1 MEVNGTSELVDIPGP
16 SGDMGKVCSVIK
28 AMDKTSVH
36 RLCSGQV
43 VLSMAIAVKELV
55 ENALDAGANNIEV
68 RLQEYG
74 SKVIEVID
82 NGKGVTEDNFQALT
96 LKHHTSKISEFEDV
110 SFVSTFGFR
119 GEALSSLCA
128 VSKMTIT
135 TRDSSKEAGN
145 KINYDHNG
153 KIVSKETCPRSIGT
167 TVKLSDLFCTMP
179 VRLKE
184 FQRNLKREFNK
195 MIHNLHAYCL
205 ISTGTRITCINTTEK
220 GKKSTIVSTGGH
232 NEQSQICEIFGA
244 SQNSSLQKI
253 VWKDRKPFE
262 DILTDFYLTE
272 RNCSNFF
279 TMYTLTGFISSCEHG
294 KGRTTPDRQFFYI
307 NNRPCDMPKVSKVV
321 NEIYHQFNRH
331 QYPFVFLNIKSDTL
345 QNVDINVT
353 PDKRMIFVENEKL
366 LFATIKSCLIELFQ
380 NIPSSFKLSSIL
392 PVPKPDHSTR
402 EKSNIETSCGEGENN
417 IIVGNEASET
427 KRKISFLNLRAEFG
441 GNVNY
446 STIKNETTRRV
457 KRTKRDSAVI
467 DRGQP
472 SISNLWKVTNA
483 SVDQIQNMIVE
494 TSESD
499 FSMSK
504 IDYKVNQKCES
515 DTTIQMTGDTLL
527 DNSYSALHNDSSVE
541 TLTQPPSNDKQSVDE
556 DTKIIVA
563 DDEDISESTKKKRTE
578 TVVNFSIEA
587 LQNRYKNKKNAN
599 QEKTIGKS
607 TRFKAAIHPEDN
619 SCAEAELRKEIKKQD
634 FLKMK
639 IFGQFNRGFIIAA
652 LEDDVFIIDQ
662 HASDEKVFSIHYELT
677 LNK

>member
-1 MEVNGTSELVDIPGP
+1 MRMETMEVNGTAESVDIPGK
-16 SGDMGKVCSVIK
+16 SGDMGKVSSVIK

-55 ENALDAGANNIEV
+55 ENALDAGATNIEV

-96 LKHHTSKISEFEDV
+96 LKHHTSKISWFEDV

-128 VSKMTIT
+128 VSKMTVT

-145 KINYDHNG
+145 KISYDHNG
-153 KIVSKETCPRSIGT
+153 KIVSKETCSRSIGT

-195 MIHNLHAYCL
+195 MIHNLHSYCL

-253 VWKDRKPFE
+253 LWKDRKPFD

-279 TMYTLTGFISSCEHG
+279 TMYTLAGFISSCEHG

-307 NNRPCDMPKVSKVV
+307 NNRPCDMPKVSKLV

-380 NIPSSFKLSSIL
+380 KIPSSFKLSSIL
-392 PVPKPDHSTR
+392 PVPKPDYSTR
-402 EKSNIETSCGEGENN
+402 ENFNNIETSWEKRENTM
-417 IIVGNEASET
+417 IEGNEGSD
-427 KRKISFLNLRAEFG
+427 KRKISLLNLRSEFG
-441 GNVNY
+441 GNLNN
-446 STIKNETTRRV
+446 STIKNETTHRV
-457 KRTKRDSAVI
+457 KRTKRDSTAI

-472 SISNLWKVTNA
+472 SISNLWKVTNI
-483 SVDQIQNMIVE
+483 SVDKIQNLNVE
-494 TSESD
+494 TSKNDS
-499 FSMSK
+499 SISK
-504 IDYKVNQKCES
+504 LDYKVNLKCES
-515 DTTIQMTGDTLL
+515 DTTIQMTDDKLL
-527 DNSYSALHNDSSVE
+527 DNSYSIIHNDSSVE
-541 TLTQPPSNDKQSVDE
+541 TLTQSPSNDKQTVDK

-563 DDEDISESTKKKRTE
+563 DDEDISENTKKHRAEK
-578 TVVNFSIEA
+578 VVNFSIEA
-587 LQNRYKNKKNAN
+587 LQNRYKSKKNEN
-599 QEKTIGKS
+599 KENTYSKS

-634 FLKMK
+634 FLEMK

-662 HASDEKVFSIHYELT
+662 HASDEKVFSTHY
-677 LNK
+677 

>member
-1 MEVNGTSELVDIPGP
+1 MENMEVNDTGELVDIPGK
-16 SGDMGKVCSVIK
+16 SGDIGKVSSVIK

-55 ENALDAGANNIEV
+55 ENALDAGATNIEV

-96 LKHHTSKISEFEDV
+96 LKHHTSKISGFEDV

-128 VSKMTIT
+128 VSKMTVT

-145 KINYDHNG
+145 KISYDHNG
-153 KIVSKETCPRSIGT
+153 KIVSKETCSRSIGT

-195 MIHNLHAYCL
+195 MIHNLHSYCL

-253 VWKDRKPFE
+253 LWKDRKPFD

-279 TMYTLTGFISSCEHG
+279 TMYTLAGFISSCEHG

-307 NNRPCDMPKVSKVV
+307 NNRPCDMPKVSKLV

-392 PVPKPDHSTR
+392 PVPKPDYSTR
-402 EKSNIETSCGEGENN
+402 ENFNNIETSWEKRENTM
-417 IIVGNEASET
+417 IEGNEGSD
-427 KRKISFLNLRAEFG
+427 KRKISFLNLRSEFG
-441 GNVNY
+441 GNLNN
-446 STIKNETTRRV
+446 STIKNETTHRV
-457 KRTKRDSAVI
+457 KRTKRDSTAI

-472 SISNLWKVTNA
+472 SISNLWKVTNI
-483 SVDQIQNMIVE
+483 SVDKIQNLNVE
-494 TSESD
+494 TSKNDS
-499 FSMSK
+499 SISK
-504 IDYKVNQKCES
+504 LDYKVNLKCES
-515 DTTIQMTGDTLL
+515 DTTIQMTDDKLL
-527 DNSYSALHNDSSVE
+527 DNSYSIIHNDSSVE
-541 TLTQPPSNDKQSVDE
+541 TLTQSPSNDKQTVDK

-563 DDEDISESTKKKRTE
+563 DDEDISENTKKKRTE

-587 LQNRYKNKKNAN
+587 LQNRYKSKKNEN
-599 QEKTIGKS
+599 KEKTYGIS
-607 TRFKAAIHPEDN
+607 TRFKATIHPEDN
-619 SCAEAELRKEIKKQD
+619 SCAEAELRKEINKQD

-662 HASDEKVFSIHYELT
+662 HASDEKVFSIHY
-677 LNK
+677 

>member
-1 MEVNGTSELVDIPGP
+1 MENMEVNDTGDLVDIPGK
-16 SGDMGKVCSVIK
+16 SGDIGKVSSVIK

-55 ENALDAGANNIEV
+55 ENALDAGATNIEV

-82 NGKGVTEDNFQALT
+82 NGKGVTEENFQALT
-96 LKHHTSKISEFEDV
+96 LKHHTSKISGFEDV

-128 VSKMTIT
+128 VSKMTVI

-145 KINYDHNG
+145 KIYYDHNG

-195 MIHNLHAYCL
+195 MVHNLHSYCL
-205 ISTGTRITCINTTEK
+205 ISTGTRITCLNTTEK

-244 SQNSSLQKI
+244 SQNTSLQKI
-253 VWKDRKPFE
+253 MWKDRKPFE

-279 TMYTLTGFISSCEHG
+279 TIYSLTGFISSCEHG

-307 NNRPCDMPKVSKVV
+307 NNRPCDMPKVSKLV

-392 PVPKPDHSTR
+392 PVPKPDYSTR
-402 EKSNIETSCGEGENN
+402 ENFNNIETSCEKRENTK
-417 IIVGNEASET
+417 IEGNEASD
-427 KRKISFLNLRAEFG
+427 KRKLSFLNLRSEFG
-441 GNVNY
+441 GNLNN
-446 STIKNETTRRV
+446 STIKNETTHRV
-457 KRTKRDSAVI
+457 KRTKRDSTII

-472 SISNLWKVTNA
+472 SISNLWKVTNV
-483 SVDQIQNMIVE
+483 SVDKIQNTAVE
-494 TSESD
+494 TIKSD
-499 FSMSK
+499 FSISK

-515 DTTIQMTGDTLL
+515 DNTIQMTGDILL
-527 DNSYSALHNDSSVE
+527 GNSYSIIHNDSKVDA
-541 TLTQPPSNDKQSVDE
+541 LTQSPSNNKQSVDK

-563 DDEDISESTKKKRTE
+563 DDEDISENTKKQRAEK
-578 TVVNFSIEA
+578 VVNFSIEA
-587 LQNRYKNKKNAN
+587 LQNRYKSKKNEN
-599 QEKTIGKS
+599 KEKTYGKS
-607 TRFKAAIHPEDN
+607 TRFKATIHPEDN
-619 SCAEAELRKEIKKQD
+619 SCAEAELRKEINKQD
-634 FLKMK
+634 FLQMK

-652 LEDDVFIIDQ
+652 LDDDVFIIDQ
-662 HASDEKVFSIHYELT
+662 HASDEKVFSIHY
-677 LNK
+677 